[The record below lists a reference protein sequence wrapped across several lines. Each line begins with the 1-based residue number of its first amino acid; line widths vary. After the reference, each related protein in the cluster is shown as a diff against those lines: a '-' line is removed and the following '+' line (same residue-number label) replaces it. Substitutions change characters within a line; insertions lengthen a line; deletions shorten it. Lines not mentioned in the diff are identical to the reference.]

1 MFVIAGAVLGIA
13 LGVLTARKRGG
24 KPADMAQYGAGY
36 GIAFAIVG
44 LLITV
49 FVHRMAV

>member
-1 MFVIAGAVLGIA
+1 MIIIGLALIGAIFGVIS
-13 LGVLTARKRGG
+13 ARRRSGNG
-24 KPADMAQYGAGY
+24 LDMAQYGASY

-49 FVHRMAV
+49 FVDRMI